1 MNITSQIERL
11 RQLAHELLYLGV
23 DGTPLYVDRFSQ
35 LNKGVLEQ
43 AETLYSQK
51 GATLEEEANLC
62 LALLMGYGATIYD
75 RGDKEHKKQVILNRA
90 WRVLDKL
97 PDSLLKCQLLVA
109 CYGEVFDE
117 EMAQEARTIIDS
129 WGGRE
134 LSDPERETIE
144 MLKDLEEHPY
154 PNSEID

>member
-35 LNKGVLEQ
+35 LNNGVLEQ

-75 RGDKEHKKQVILNRA
+75 RGDKEHKKQVVLNRA

-117 EMAQEARTIIDS
+117 EMAQEAHTIIDS

-134 LSDPERETIE
+134 LSDPERETVE

>member
-11 RQLAHELLYLGV
+11 WQLAHELLYLGV

-97 PDSLLKCQLLVA
+97 PDSFLKCQLLVA

-117 EMAQEARTIIDS
+117 EMAQEAHAIIDS

-134 LSDPERETIE
+134 LSDQERETIE
-144 MLKDLEEHPY
+144 ILKALEEHQY